1 MGGLYGILGIA
12 SGALGADEGAATITS
27 NNIANVNTPGYSRE
41 QINLSENAP
50 IQVGNFLVGDGVSL
64 DRTTSI
70 RDNLLQQRINQ
81 ENQTAGQL
89 TAFLG
94 PLNQVQSIFNETSGS
109 GLQTPLTAFFNS
121 LTQLS
126 DNPSSSS
133 LREGVIT
140 AGQNLASA
148 FQQDSSTLQSLQS
161 NADLSVQQSVNQINT
176 LTTQIAALNNQVS
189 SLTAAG
195 QDGGAIEDQRSLLV
209 NQLSGLVD
217 VSQTDAGNGNITLT
231 TSNGAALVVG
241 GQSFALTTQINP
253 TTTFHDVYSQGT
265 DITSS
270 ITSGSL
276 GGEIQVR
283 DQEIPTILNK
293 LNTLAYGLA
302 TAVNTQSAA
311 GFDANGNPGANFFS
325 APATVNG
332 AASSIAVAITDP
344 NLVAASSDGSVG
356 SNGNVQALANLQ
368 NQNIVDGQTPANYY
382 GGLIYEIGND
392 VSQANTEQT
401 SVGLVQQQL
410 TDQQGAISGVS
421 LDEEATNLIRYQSAY
436 QAAANVV
443 TIVNDLLYTV
453 VNMDVITT

>member
-1 MGGLYGILGIA
+1 MGGLYGVLGIA
-12 SGALGADEGAATITS
+12 SGALEADQGAATITS

-50 IQVGNFLVGDGVSL
+50 LQVGNFLVGDGVSL
-64 DRTTSI
+64 DQTTSI

-81 ENQTAGQL
+81 ENQSAGQL
-89 TAFLG
+89 SAFLG

-126 DNPSSSS
+126 DNPGSSS
-133 LREGVIT
+133 LREGMIT

-161 NADLSVQQSVNQINT
+161 NADLGVQQSVSQINT
-176 LTTQIAALNNQVS
+176 LTTQIAALNIQVS
-189 SLTAAG
+189 GLVAAG
-195 QDGGAIEDQRSLLV
+195 KDGGAFEDQRSLLV

-231 TSNGAALVVG
+231 TSNGAALVVS
-241 GQSFALTTQINP
+241 GQSFALSTQIEP
-253 TTTFHDVYSQGT
+253 GTTFHDVYSQGT

-276 GGEIQVR
+276 GGQIQVR
-283 DQEIPTILNK
+283 DQEIPAILNK
-293 LNTLAYGLA
+293 LNTLAYVLA
-302 TAVNTQSAA
+302 TAVNTQSKA
-311 GFDANGNPGANFFS
+311 GFDANGNPGVNFFT
-325 APATVNG
+325 APASVNS

-382 GGLIYEIGND
+382 GGLIYQIGND

-436 QAAANVV
+436 QAAANVIS
-443 TIVNDLLYTV
+443 TVNELLTTV
-453 VNMDVITT
+453 VDMDVITT

>member
-12 SGALGADEGAATITS
+12 TGALGADEGAATITS

-50 IQVGNFLVGDGVSL
+50 IQVGSFLVGDGVSL
-64 DRTTSI
+64 DQTTSI

-109 GLQTPLTAFFNS
+109 GLQTPLTAFFDS
-121 LTQLS
+121 LSQLS

-253 TTTFHDVYSQGT
+253 STTFHDVYSQGT
-265 DITSS
+265 DITST
-270 ITSGSL
+270 ITTGSL

-311 GFDANGNPGANFFS
+311 GFDANGNAGVNFFT
-325 APATVNG
+325 APASVNG

-344 NLVAASSDGSVG
+344 NLVASSSDGSVG
-356 SNGNVQALANLQ
+356 SNGNAQALANLQ

-382 GGLIYEIGND
+382 GALIYEIGND

-410 TDQQGAISGVS
+410 QDQQGAISGVS
-421 LDEEATNLIRYQSAY
+421 LDEEATNLIRYHLNPAHS
-436 QAAANVV
+436 
-443 TIVNDLLYTV
+443 DL
-453 VNMDVITT
+453 

>member
-12 SGALGADEGAATITS
+12 TGALAADQGAATITS

-70 RDNLLQQRINQ
+70 RDNLLQQRIDQ

-176 LTTQIAALNNQVS
+176 LTTQIAALNNQVN

-195 QDGGAIEDQRSLLV
+195 QDGGATEDQRSLLV

-265 DITSS
+265 DITSA

-311 GFDANGNPGANFFS
+311 GFDANGNAGVNFFT
-325 APATVNG
+325 APASVNG
-332 AASSIAVAITDP
+332 AASSIAVAITNP
-344 NLVAASSDGSVG
+344 NQVAASSDGSVG

-410 TDQQGAISGVS
+410 QDQQGAISGVS
-421 LDEEATNLIRYQSAY
+421 LDEEATNLILYQSAY

>member
-1 MGGLYGILGIA
+1 MGGLFGILGIS
-12 SGALGADEGAATITS
+12 SGALQADQGAAAITG

-50 IQVGNFLVGDGVSL
+50 IQVGNFLLGDGVSL
-64 DRTTSI
+64 DQTTSI

-81 ENQTAGQL
+81 ENQSAGQL
-89 TAFLG
+89 SAFLG
-94 PLNQVQSIFNETSGS
+94 PLNQVQSIFNETSSS

-121 LTQLS
+121 LSQLS
-126 DNPSSSS
+126 ATPNSSA

-148 FQQDSSTLQSLQS
+148 FQQDASTLQSLQS
-161 NADLSVQQSVNQINT
+161 NADLSVQQSVSQINT
-176 LTTQIAALNNQVS
+176 LATQIAALNTQVS
-189 SLTAAG
+189 SLIAAG
-195 QDGGAIEDQRSLLV
+195 KDGGAFEDQRSQLV

-241 GQSFALTTQINP
+241 AQSFALSTRINP
-253 TTTFHDVYSQGT
+253 ATAYQDVYSQGA

-270 ITSGSL
+270 ITSGTL
-276 GGEIQVR
+276 GGQIQVR
-283 DQEIPTILNK
+283 DKEIPAILNK
-293 LNTLAYGLA
+293 LNTLAYGVA
-302 TAVNTQSAA
+302 TAVNTQSKA
-311 GFDANGNPGANFFS
+311 GFDANGVAGVNFFS
-325 APATVNG
+325 APAAVNG
-332 AASSIAVAITDP
+332 AAASFSVAITDP

-368 NQNIVDGQTPANYY
+368 NQNIVAGQTPGNYY
-382 GGLIYEIGND
+382 GGLIYQIGSD
-392 VSQANTEQT
+392 ISQANSEQT

-421 LDEEATNLIRYQSAY
+421 LNEEATNLIRYQSAF
-436 QAAANVV
+436 QASASVISAV
-443 TIVNDLLYTV
+443 DAMLSSLLA
-453 VNMDVITT
+453 IT

>member
-1 MGGLYGILGIA
+1 
-12 SGALGADEGAATITS
+12 
-27 NNIANVNTPGYSRE
+27 
-41 QINLSENAP
+41 
-50 IQVGNFLVGDGVSL
+50 
-64 DRTTSI
+64 
-70 RDNLLQQRINQ
+70 
-81 ENQTAGQL
+81 
-89 TAFLG
+89 
-94 PLNQVQSIFNETSGS
+94 
-109 GLQTPLTAFFNS
+109 
-121 LTQLS
+121 
-126 DNPSSSS
+126 
-133 LREGVIT
+133 VIT

-311 GFDANGNPGANFFS
+311 GFDANGTPGANFFS